1 MPFVFDR
8 DFDEEAE
15 FEERRRIH
23 AKRAIYT
30 PEDLEEAVNRARK
43 EAYEDG
49 RLAGR
54 TEASIEAAES
64 VASRSAD
71 ALVVLA
77 PQLQKLLDQADKH
90 QAALEYQLLDYVL
103 TVFRQVAP
111 ELVRDT
117 ALVRAEAEIKKAIR
131 MAVGASS
138 LRIHVP
144 ADLAGDLTEG
154 IEQQVQAS
162 GFSGRVHIQTDTR
175 LKAGDTKVIWD
186 NGLMD
191 FSLTELS
198 DKVLAALKHAAA
210 EALARRNNELE

>member
-30 PEDLEEAVNRARK
+30 PEDLDDAVNKART

-54 TEASIEAAES
+54 TEASIEAAETT
-64 VASRSAD
+64 AARAAD

-77 PQLQKLLDQADKH
+77 PQLKQIFAQADQH

-111 ELVRDT
+111 ELAKDT
-117 ALVRAEAEIKKAIR
+117 ALIRTEAEAKKAIR
-131 MAVGASS
+131 MAVGTSP

-144 ADLAGDLTEG
+144 ADLAGELTEG
-154 IEQQVQAS
+154 IEQQIESS
-162 GFSGRVHIQTDTR
+162 GFAGRVQIQTDPR
-175 LKAGDTKVIWD
+175 MKPGDTRVAWD
-186 NGLMD
+186 NGLLD
-191 FSLTELS
+191 FSLSELC
-198 DKVLAALKHAAA
+198 DKVLFDLKQAAA
-210 EALARRNNELE
+210 DALARRNNELE

>member
-15 FEERRRIH
+15 FEERRRVH

-30 PEDLEEAVNRARK
+30 PEDLEEAVNKARQD
-43 EAYEDG
+43 AYEDG

-64 VASRSAD
+64 VAARSAD

-77 PQLQKLLDQADKH
+77 PQLQKIISQADQH
-90 QAALEYQLLDYVL
+90 QASLEYQLLDYVL

-111 ELVRDT
+111 ELITET
-117 ALVRAEAEIKKAIR
+117 ALIRTEAEIKKAIG
-131 MAVGASS
+131 MAMGASF

-154 IEQQVQAS
+154 IEQQIQAS
-162 GFSGRVHIQTDTR
+162 GFQGRVHIQTDSR
-175 LKAGDTKVIWD
+175 MSAGDTRVEWD
-186 NGLMD
+186 NGLME
-191 FSLTELS
+191 FSLSELC
-198 DKVLAALKHAAA
+198 DNVLNSLKQAAG
-210 EALARRNNELE
+210 EALARRNSELE

>member
-23 AKRAIYT
+23 TNRAIYT
-30 PEDLEEAVNRARK
+30 PEDIEEAVNRARK

-54 TEASIEAAES
+54 TEASIEAAET
-64 VASRSAD
+64 VAARTAD

-77 PQLQKLLDQADKH
+77 PQLKKILEQADRH

-111 ELVRDT
+111 ELATQT
-117 ALVRAEAEIKKAIR
+117 ALIRSEAEIKKAIR
-131 MAVGASS
+131 MAVGASI

-144 ADLAGDLTEG
+144 ADLAADLTQG

-162 GFSGRVHIQTDTR
+162 GFAGRVQIQTDSR
-175 LKAGDTKVIWD
+175 MQAGDTKVVWD
-186 NGLMD
+186 NGLME

-198 DKVLAALKHAAA
+198 DKVLASLKQAAA

>member
-30 PEDLEEAVNRARK
+30 PEDLDEAVNKARK

-49 RLAGR
+49 RMAGR
-54 TEASIEAAES
+54 TEASIEASES
-64 VASRSAD
+64 VAARSAD

-77 PQLQKLLDQADKH
+77 PQLKRIIEQADQH

-103 TVFRQVAP
+103 TVFRQIAP
-111 ELVRDT
+111 ELATET
-117 ALVRAEAEIKKAIR
+117 ALIRSEAEIKKAIR
-131 MAVGASS
+131 MAVGTSY

-144 ADLAGDLTEG
+144 ADLASELTEG

-162 GFSGRVHIQTDTR
+162 GFAGRLQIQADAR
-175 LKAGDTKVIWD
+175 MKAGDTKVVWD

-198 DKVLAALKHAAA
+198 DKALAALRQASS
-210 EALARRNNELE
+210 EALARRNNRME

>member
-8 DFDEEAE
+8 DFDEEAD
-15 FEERRRIH
+15 FEQRRRIH
-23 AKRAIYT
+23 ANRAIYT

-43 EAYEDG
+43 DAYEDG

-64 VASRSAD
+64 VAARSAD

-77 PQLQKLLDQADKH
+77 PQLRQILDQADQHK
-90 QAALEYQLLDYVL
+90 AALEYQLLDYVL

-111 ELVRDT
+111 ELARDT
-117 ALVRAEAEIKKAIR
+117 ALVRAEAEIRKAIR
-131 MAVGASS
+131 MAVGASF

-162 GFSGRVHIQTDTR
+162 GFDGRVQIQTDSR
-175 LKAGDTKVIWD
+175 MKPGDTRVVWD

-191 FSLTELS
+191 FSLTELC
-198 DKVLAALKHAAA
+198 DKVLSALKQAAA